1 MALPRAASQ
10 LVKLFPIAFVPSI
23 HRPIQ
28 SVIPNWMRSSGLR
41 FLSHFSHPKLAAK
54 LPRKYLLVYPKPLR
68 MKEFLGLLYQT
79 RQPAE
84 CFGGMGRRT
93 RKRRGAETRAAMNAT
108 LQLTANWR
116 GYYTEGRGLARTNSG
131 GL

>member
-1 MALPRAASQ
+1 
-10 LVKLFPIAFVPSI
+10 
-23 HRPIQ
+23 
-28 SVIPNWMRSSGLR
+28 
-41 FLSHFSHPKLAAK
+41 
-54 LPRKYLLVYPKPLR
+54 

-84 CFGGMGRRT
+84 CFGGKERGQSERR
-93 RKRRGAETRAAMNAT
+93 RAKTRAAMNAY

-116 GYYTEGRGLARTNSG
+116 GYYTEGGGLARANSE